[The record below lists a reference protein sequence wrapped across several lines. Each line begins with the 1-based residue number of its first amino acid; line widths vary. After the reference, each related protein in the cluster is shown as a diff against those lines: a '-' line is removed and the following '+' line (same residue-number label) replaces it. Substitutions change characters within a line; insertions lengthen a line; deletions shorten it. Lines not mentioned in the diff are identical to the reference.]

1 MSGLCSLG
9 GVAAQTGRSGYTS
22 ISGMTSLGAFSGI
35 SGNCAQVAL
44 CGITAQTTT
53 TAQTAQSKIIKMKT
67 KVIAIANQKG
77 GVGKSTITRELA
89 AVCAIN
95 GYKTLMLDAD
105 PQGNLSNSWV
115 ENLDEVNPITL
126 ANVLIRQ
133 SGNQKTELEKVN
145 LRMAMI
151 GTQIPNLDLVGTD
164 YRLIAIEKE
173 PPSTIYRLKRELEE
187 NAADYDLVFID
198 CPPHLGNALESALTA
213 ADYLLIPCAATAMGL
228 EGLSQLAY
236 TAERVKMDINPELKI
251 LGALIN
257 LYKTRRYLAAE
268 AYRAVEA
275 RSDLVPYIFK
285 QVLNDYAEIAEAPS
299 YYLPVLVTAPSSK
312 AAEQI
317 RNIGK
322 ELMKLLDLPLKKKK
336 VKGATSK

>member
-1 MSGLCSLG
+1 
-9 GVAAQTGRSGYTS
+9 
-22 ISGMTSLGAFSGI
+22 MTTI
-35 SGNCAQVAL
+35 
-44 CGITAQTTT
+44 
-53 TAQTAQSKIIKMKT
+53 
-67 KVIAIANQKG
+67 IAIANQKG

-89 AVCAIN
+89 SVCAIN
-95 GYKTLMLDAD
+95 GYKTLMIDAD

-115 ENLDEVNPITL
+115 ENLEKLNPYTL
-126 ANVLIRQ
+126 AQVLIRQ
-133 SGNQKTELEKVN
+133 QNGKKEDQVN
-145 LRMAMI
+145 LKMAMI

-173 PPSTIYRLKRELEE
+173 PPSTIYRLKRELAE
-187 NAADYDLVFID
+187 NASDYDLVFID

-236 TAERVKMDINPELKI
+236 TAERVKMDINPDLKI
-251 LGALIN
+251 LGALVN
-257 LYKTRRYLAAE
+257 LYKSRRYLAGE
-268 AYRAVEA
+268 AYRVIES

-299 YYLPVLVTAPSSK
+299 YHLPVLVTAPSSK

-317 RNIGK
+317 KEITK
-322 ELMKLLDLPLKKKK
+322 ELMKKINLPIKRKK
-336 VKGATSK
+336 VREAKFK

>member
-1 MSGLCSLG
+1 
-9 GVAAQTGRSGYTS
+9 
-22 ISGMTSLGAFSGI
+22 MT
-35 SGNCAQVAL
+35 
-44 CGITAQTTT
+44 T
-53 TAQTAQSKIIKMKT
+53 
-67 KVIAIANQKG
+67 VIAIANQKG

-89 AVCAIN
+89 SVCAIN
-95 GYKTLMLDAD
+95 GYKTLMIDAD

-115 ENLDEVNPITL
+115 LNLEEVNPITL
-126 ANVLIRQ
+126 AHVLIR
-133 SGNQKTELEKVN
+133 NQENKKTENTN

-173 PPSTIYRLKRELEE
+173 PPSTIYRLKRELAE

-236 TAERVKMDINPELKI
+236 TADRVKMDINPNLKI
-251 LGALIN
+251 MGALVN

-285 QVLNDYAEIAEAPS
+285 QVLNDYVEIAEAPS
-299 YYLPVLVTAPSSK
+299 FHLPVLVTAPSSK

-317 RNIGK
+317 KNIAK
-322 ELMKLLDLPLKKKK
+322 EMMKLLDLPLRKKKG
-336 VKGATSK
+336 KGGNK

>member
-1 MSGLCSLG
+1 M
-9 GVAAQTGRSGYTS
+9 
-22 ISGMTSLGAFSGI
+22 
-35 SGNCAQVAL
+35 
-44 CGITAQTTT
+44 
-53 TAQTAQSKIIKMKT
+53 T

-77 GVGKSTITRELA
+77 GVGKSTITRELS

-95 GYKTLMLDAD
+95 GYKTLMIDAD
-105 PQGNLSNSWV
+105 PQGNLTNSWV
-115 ENLDEVNPITL
+115 GNIEEVNKINL
-126 ANVLIRQ
+126 ANVLIR
-133 SGNQKTELEKVN
+133 STNNRNEENSN
-145 LRMAMI
+145 LRMAMV

-173 PPSTIYRLKRELEE
+173 PPSTIYRLKREIAE
-187 NAADYDLVFID
+187 NANEYDLVFID

-213 ADYLLIPCAATAMGL
+213 ADFLLIPCAATAMGL

-236 TAERVKMDINPELKI
+236 TAERIKTDINPNLKVI
-251 LGALIN
+251 GALVN
-257 LYKTRRYLAAE
+257 LYKTRRYLAGE

-299 YYLPVLVTAPSSK
+299 YHLPVLVTAPSSK

-317 RNIGK
+317 NNIGK
-322 ELMKLLDLPLKKKK
+322 ELMKLIELPLKKKR
-336 VKGATSK
+336 VKGVANK

>member
-1 MSGLCSLG
+1 
-9 GVAAQTGRSGYTS
+9 
-22 ISGMTSLGAFSGI
+22 MT
-35 SGNCAQVAL
+35 
-44 CGITAQTTT
+44 T
-53 TAQTAQSKIIKMKT
+53 
-67 KVIAIANQKG
+67 VIAIANQKG

-89 AVCAIN
+89 SVCAIN
-95 GYKTLMLDAD
+95 GYKTLMIDAD

-115 ENLDEVNPITL
+115 LNLEEVNPITL
-126 ANVLIRQ
+126 AHVLIR
-133 SGNQKTELEKVN
+133 NQENKKTENTN

-173 PPSTIYRLKRELEE
+173 PPSTIYRLKRELAE

-236 TAERVKMDINPELKI
+236 TADRVKMDINPNLKI
-251 LGALIN
+251 MGALVN

-285 QVLNDYAEIAEAPS
+285 QVLNDYVEIAEAPS
-299 YYLPVLVTAPSSK
+299 FNLPVLVTAPSSR
-312 AAEQI
+312 ATEQI
-317 RNIGK
+317 KNITK
-322 ELMKLLDLPLKKKK
+322 EMMKLLDLPLKKKK
-336 VKGATSK
+336 AKEATGK

>member
-1 MSGLCSLG
+1 
-9 GVAAQTGRSGYTS
+9 
-22 ISGMTSLGAFSGI
+22 MTI
-35 SGNCAQVAL
+35 
-44 CGITAQTTT
+44 
-53 TAQTAQSKIIKMKT
+53 
-67 KVIAIANQKG
+67 VIAIANQKG

-89 AVCAIN
+89 SLCAIN
-95 GYKTLMLDAD
+95 GYKTLMIDAD

-115 ENLDEVNPITL
+115 INLEEVNPITL
-126 ANVLIRQ
+126 AHVLIR
-133 SGNQKTELEKVN
+133 NQENKKTENTN

-173 PPSTIYRLKRELEE
+173 PPSTIYRLKRELAE
-187 NAADYDLVFID
+187 NAANYDLVFID

-236 TAERVKMDINPELKI
+236 TADRVKMDINPNLKI
-251 LGALIN
+251 MGALVN
-257 LYKTRRYLAAE
+257 LYKTRRYLAGE

-285 QVLNDYAEIAEAPS
+285 QVLNDYVEIAEAPS
-299 YYLPVLVTAPSSK
+299 FHLPVLVTAPSSK
-312 AAEQI
+312 AADQI
-317 RNIGK
+317 KNIGK
-322 ELMKLLDLPLKKKK
+322 EMMKLLNLPLKKKK
-336 VKGATSK
+336 VKEATNK